1 MITFKNFKRKSTNI
15 FELLKYDHSQIP
27 VNLACKVYVQILF
40 PWPYQPYQCFD
51 ENTER
56 VALQR
61 RCTEDDQFAVPHN
74 IYLTMFSSSSVNVM
88 AFDPHHGADRARS
101 YATKYGSKPEKW
113 PSVILIA
120 HSSLLVVDGIP

>member
-1 MITFKNFKRKSTNI
+1 MGV
-15 FELLKYDHSQIP
+15 YDRGMQQ
-27 VNLACKVYVQILF
+27 YVCVVRFFF
-40 PWPYQPYQCFD
+40 PWPYQPHQCFD

-61 RCTEDDQFAVPHN
+61 RCPEDDQFVVPHN

-88 AFDPHHGADRARS
+88 AFDPHRGADHARS
-101 YATKYGSKPEKW
+101 YATKYASKPEKW
-113 PSVILIA
+113 SSVILIA